1 MSGKLPPPPTGAH
14 EVNHRFHTWG
24 FVFLF
29 GFMLPAMAIHALF
42 FDAERGGGLLAVL
55 ALLGAPL
62 AWWLFREA
70 RVRIEVSGEGVSIR
84 PFWGEPRTVPW
95 DAVTAVGYASLSRS
109 LLLEAEGEEASPVR
123 VSLMRENVDT
133 LARFLLNEVPP
144 DRFQGEARK
153 LFRLD

>member
-1 MSGKLPPPPTGAH
+1 MSNKLPPPPTGTH

-55 ALLGAPL
+55 ALVGAPL
-62 AWWLFREA
+62 AWWLLREA
-70 RVRIEVSGEGVSIR
+70 RVRIQVSPEGVDTR
-84 PFWGEPRTVPW
+84 PWWGDTRELPW
-95 DAVTAVGYASLSRS
+95 AHIQRVDYSGLSRT
-109 LLLEAEGEEASPVR
+109 LILEGTDGEAPVR